1 MLNAD
6 LTVSKYSKDFQK
18 RLSLQISLGR
28 PRCDRG
34 QRWCGQYCQVGQL
47 CLEHLKYLQ
56 WCCYVVNVIRLSSG
70 EKLGVL
76 SQGPGIVYDV
86 KMVGLK
92 VEKNEWIAIDCFQNK
107 RGRAAAKQWIVFEL
121 LDGAAKPPIQS
132 SSDFFK
138 SSKQI
143 FSLILDIL
151 ILHSLKCLE
160 DVQINP
166 SQIYTKYIFF
176 SWFVGIE

>member
-34 QRWCGQYCQVGQL
+34 QRWCGQYCQVTL
-47 CLEHLKYLQ
+47 NICNI
-56 WCCYVVNVIRLSSG
+56 CNNVANIVVNVIRLSSG

-92 VEKNEWIAIDCFQNK
+92 VEKKES
-107 RGRAAAKQWIVFEL
+107 IVFKTKEAEL
-121 LDGAAKPPIQS
+121 QRS
-132 SSDFFK
+132 SGL
-138 SSKQI
+138 
-143 FSLILDIL
+143 FS
-151 ILHSLKCLE
+151 
-160 DVQINP
+160 N
-166 SQIYTKYIFF
+166 F
-176 SWFVGIE
+176 

>member
-1 MLNAD
+1 MLTLQFPN
-6 LTVSKYSKDFQK
+6 TDFQK
-18 RLSLQISLGR
+18 RYSLQISSGR

-34 QRWCGQYCQVGQL
+34 QGWCGQYCQVTL
-47 CLEHLKYLQ
+47 NFCNI
-56 WCCYVVNVIRLSSG
+56 CNNVANIVVNVIRLSSG

-143 FSLILDIL
+143 FSLIMDIL

-160 DVQINP
+160 DVQINLL
-166 SQIYTKYIFF
+166 QIFYKIYVF
-176 SWFVGIE
+176 

>member
-34 QRWCGQYCQVGQL
+34 QRWCGQYCQVTL
-47 CLEHLKYLQ
+47 NFCNI
-56 WCCYVVNVIRLSSG
+56 CNNVANIVVNVIRLSSG

-92 VEKNEWIAIDCFQNK
+92 VEKNEWIAINCFQNN
-107 RGRAAAKQWIVFEL
+107 RGRCSKAVDCFRTSRWRSKTTNSIIIRFFQII
-121 LDGAAKPPIQS
+121 KTNIQLTS
-132 SSDFFK
+132 
-138 SSKQI
+138 
-143 FSLILDIL
+143 
-151 ILHSLKCLE
+151 
-160 DVQINP
+160 
-166 SQIYTKYIFF
+166 
-176 SWFVGIE
+176 

>member
-34 QRWCGQYCQVGQL
+34 QRWCGQYCQVTL
-47 CLEHLKYLQ
+47 NFCNI
-56 WCCYVVNVIRLSSG
+56 CYNVANIVVNVIRLSSG

-143 FSLILDIL
+143 FS
-151 ILHSLKCLE
+151 
-160 DVQINP
+160 
-166 SQIYTKYIFF
+166 
-176 SWFVGIE
+176 

>member
-34 QRWCGQYCQVGQL
+34 QRWCGQYCQVTL
-47 CLEHLKYLQ
+47 NICNI
-56 WCCYVVNVIRLSSG
+56 CNNVANIVVNVIRLSSG

-92 VEKNEWIAIDCFQNK
+92 VDKNEWIAIDCFQNK

-143 FSLILDIL
+143 FS
-151 ILHSLKCLE
+151 
-160 DVQINP
+160 
-166 SQIYTKYIFF
+166 
-176 SWFVGIE
+176 